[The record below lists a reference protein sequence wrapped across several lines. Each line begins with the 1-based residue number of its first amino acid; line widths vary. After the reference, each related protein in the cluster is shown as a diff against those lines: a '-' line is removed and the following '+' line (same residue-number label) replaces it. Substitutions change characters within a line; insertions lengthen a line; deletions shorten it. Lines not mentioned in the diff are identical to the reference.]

1 MKKYALISM
10 MLIVSIMIAG
20 CDMLNDTNEKFV
32 DVNYEDMDTV
42 YSKTYYDMLPK
53 SLHNDTVVNE
63 YQETNIIDLV
73 NNVVDEIDEGDITG
87 DYEDMLPEMPNID
100 FLEPSEMT
108 SSELS
113 EITFDTLHDNVG
125 SIGPVDMV
133 YSNLASVQYLLQLL
147 ERMNEEFEKYGE
159 IEFDGTEITIPSSEF
174 PEVTD
179 PLTGENYQFDDI
191 TAKYTQ
197 KDKVSNILVH
207 TVNDYSYEENEV
219 KFNGELGLYL
229 KVSISMNKDHET
241 TISIDFYVTCDLSAE
256 AQFTNPNSK
265 DSGSIQY
272 KIGQSVKAIENKSIV
287 VNSEVQ
293 TNINLDLVD
302 NDALSYNIPDINESI
317 SINTSFVLE
326 KNKDGI
332 ISDFKVVTN
341 IFDNAEFNYHLAA
354 DDNGS
359 TLYFD
364 GNISDEDFFGENIP
378 AQDFKAIF
386 VYDSNSEILFIGVDT
401 ALNIPEYDI
410 WDNYTGTRPLNY
422 AGYAWNLNAMTGWTD
437 VKKSTE
443 QAYEDYYILLNGD
456 TVVLPAEEQQ
466 VTFDNDDLIEAKGIV
481 AGEATLEDTSLGCVF
496 YLHLKQGDS
505 IDIDLPEGLT
515 STNYEE
521 INDLFSNMSSIKDE
535 MIIDFDNE
543 KYQVP
548 ELQKDLFE

>member
-1 MKKYALISM
+1 MKKYTLIFM
-10 MLIVSIMIAG
+10 MLIVSFMIAG
-20 CDMLNDTNEKFV
+20 CDLLNDKNEKLV

-42 YSKTYYDMLPK
+42 YSKTYYDMLPA

-63 YQETNIIDLV
+63 YQETNIMDLV
-73 NNVVDEIDEGDITG
+73 NDMVDEIDEGDITG
-87 DYEDMLPEMPNID
+87 DYEDMLPEMPNYD
-100 FLEPSEMT
+100 FLEPSEIT
-108 SSELS
+108 KSELS

-125 SIGPVDMV
+125 FIGPVDMV

-147 ERMNEEFEKYGE
+147 EKMNQEFEKYGE
-159 IEFDGTEITIPSSEF
+159 IEFDGTEITIPSSEL
-174 PEVTD
+174 PDVID

-191 TAKYTQ
+191 TAKYSQ

-207 TVNDYSYEENEV
+207 TVNDYTYEEDMIN
-219 KFNGELGLYL
+219 FNGELGLYL
-229 KVSISMNKDHET
+229 NVSISMNKDSET

-256 AQFTNPNSK
+256 AQVTNPNSK

-272 KIGQSVKAIENKSIV
+272 KIGQSVEAIENKSIV
-287 VNSEVQ
+287 INSEVQ
-293 TNINLDLVD
+293 SNINLELVD
-302 NDALSYNIPDINESI
+302 NNAMSYNVPDIDESI
-317 SINTSFVLE
+317 SFNTSFVLE

-332 ISDFKVVTN
+332 ISDYKVVTN
-341 IFDNAEFNYHLAA
+341 IFDNAEFNYHLTAN
-354 DDNGS
+354 DNGS

-378 AQDFKAIF
+378 AQDFKGVF

-437 VKKSTE
+437 VKKSTNPE
-443 QAYEDYYILLNGD
+443 YEDYYILLNGD
-456 TVVLPAEEQQ
+456 TVVLSAEEQQ
-466 VTFDNDDLIEAKGIV
+466 VTFENDELIEAEGIL
-481 AGEATLEDTSLGCVF
+481 AGEVSLEDALLDCVF

-505 IDIDLPEGLT
+505 IDIELPEGLT
-515 STNYEE
+515 SSNYDE
-521 INDLFSNMSSIKDE
+521 INGLFSNMSSIKDE
-535 MIIDFDNE
+535 MIIDFDNQR
-543 KYQVP
+543 YQVP